1 MNLSPGGRIGV
12 YEVLEPLGAGGM
24 GEVYRARDTRLGRD
38 VALKVLP
45 QTVAADPERRA
56 RLEREARL
64 LASLNHPNIA
74 TLHGIEDSP
83 AGCALVMELIDGETL
98 ADRLALRA
106 SGRTALP
113 VKEALTI
120 ARQIADALESAH
132 ERGVVH
138 RDLKPANIKIRQ
150 DGTVKVLDF
159 GLATV
164 LTSPSTGSLAD
175 TAVLTEPPGISGT
188 APYMSP
194 EQARGEASSPQTDI
208 WSFGV
213 VLYELLTGVSPF
225 ARPTTAETLASVLG
239 EEPDYTRLPLETPG
253 AVGRLIRRCLQKD
266 QRERLRHIG
275 DARFEL
281 ADAQDGSGSGP
292 DSKSTV
298 SRVSDVGHARLR
310 WIAVAI
316 GIGVLGG
323 SVGWWL
329 RPQVVAEPQGVFR
342 FWIPVPESPSSVVPS
357 ARHLAISPDGT
368 RIAYA
373 SRSGLWL
380 RRIGQAVPTLV
391 PMTSAS
397 SPFFSPDG
405 EWVGFFGQTGGEVL
419 LLKVPALGGNAETI
433 VAAPDRP
440 GGGTWRA
447 DGTIVFAAVGGLY
460 QVPATGGDRQLL
472 ARPDAGR
479 KERGYLWP
487 EFLPDG
493 RSVLFT
499 VVRDG
504 SIDSATIALLDL
516 STLETTSLIPG
527 SDARYAPTGHLI
539 FASGQTLKAVAFDA
553 DLRRTQGEPVAF
565 QDLPVAAAITSG
577 AAEFAVSTTG
587 TLLFLAT
594 DATSEVPLLTMSWIS
609 RSGKEEP
616 LGLAPDRYSY
626 PRISPDETRIAVDIR
641 STRRNI
647 WIWDLRRSWLTKVT
661 DGPAEDMLPVWQQ
674 DSSRLF
680 FSSRQVDGDFDLY
693 SQAADGA
700 PPARREFAG
709 PGAQAA
715 QSFTP
720 DGRLLIAIDYKD
732 IGLFT
737 LGSAK
742 VESLLHSGA
751 SEWAGAVSPDGNW
764 IAYESNESG
773 DPMQIF
779 VRPFPAVAG
788 RREQVSI
795 EGGRWPV
802 WGPKG
807 SGELYYVDLKG
818 QMMAAAI
825 ELSPTLR
832 VLRVTKL
839 FDWRAPMTGISGI
852 PYDVSRR
859 DGRFLITRSVT
870 DSVDR
875 PAPISV
881 VQNWFEEL
889 TRAVPGS

>member
-1 MNLSPGGRIGV
+1 
-12 YEVLEPLGAGGM
+12 M
-24 GEVYRARDTRLGRD
+24 GEVHRARDTRLGRD

-45 QTVAADPERRA
+45 QALAADPERRA

-64 LASLNHPNIA
+64 LAALNHPNIA
-74 TLHGIEDSP
+74 TLLGIEESP

-106 SGRTALP
+106 SGQTALP
-113 VKEALTI
+113 LKEALTI
-120 ARQIADALESAH
+120 ARQIADAIESAH
-132 ERGVVH
+132 ERGIVH
-138 RDLKPANIKIRQ
+138 RDLKPANIKVRP

-159 GLATV
+159 GLATA
-164 LTSPSTGSLAD
+164 LTSASTGSLAA

-253 AVGRLIRRCLQKD
+253 AVGRLMRRCLQKD

-275 DARFEL
+275 DARLEL
-281 ADAQDGSGSGP
+281 TDAQDGSASGP

-298 SRVSDVGHARLR
+298 SRVSGVGHARLR

-329 RPQVVAEPQGVFR
+329 RPQVVAEQPQGVFR

-391 PMTSAS
+391 PVTSAS

-405 EWVGFFGQTGGEVL
+405 EWVGFFGQTGGEML
-419 LLKVPALGGNAETI
+419 LLKVSAQGGNAETI

-447 DGTIVFAAVGGLY
+447 DGTIVFAALGALY
-460 QVPATGGDRQLL
+460 QVAESGGEQRLL

-479 KERGYLWP
+479 KERGYMWP

-499 VVRDG
+499 IVREG
-504 SIDSATIALLDL
+504 SIEGATIAVLDL

-539 FASGQTLKAVAFDA
+539 YASGQTLKAVAFDA
-553 DLRRTQGEPVAF
+553 DLRRTRGDPVTLP
-565 QDLPVAAAITSG
+565 DLAVAAAINSG
-577 AAEFAVSTTG
+577 AADFAVSRTG
-587 TLLFLAT
+587 TLLFLVA
-594 DATSEVPLLTMSWIS
+594 DATPEAAPLRTLSWVD
-609 RSGKEEP
+609 RSGKKEEP

-626 PRISPDETRIAVDIR
+626 PRISPDEARIAVDIAG
-641 STRRNI
+641 SRRNI
-647 WIWDLRRSWLTKVT
+647 WIWDLRQSTLKKLT
-661 DGPAEDMLPVWQQ
+661 DGPVEDMLPVWNR

-680 FSSRQVDGDFDLY
+680 FTSRFGDGDFDVY

-700 PPARREFAG
+700 TPARPELVV
-709 PGAQAA
+709 PGFQAA

-720 DGRLLIAIDYKD
+720 DGRLLISIDYKD

-737 LGSAK
+737 LGAEE
-742 VESLLHSGA
+742 VAPLLHSGA
-751 SEWAGAVSPDGNW
+751 SEWTGAVSPDGNW
-764 IAYESNESG
+764 IAYESNEHG
-773 DPMQIF
+773 DQMAIF

-788 RREQVSI
+788 FREQVSI
-795 EGGRWPV
+795 DGGRWPM

-807 SGELYYVDLKG
+807 SGELYYIDLKG

-839 FDWRAPMTGISGI
+839 FDWRAPPTAISAI

-859 DGRFLITRSVT
+859 DGRFLMTRFVT
-870 DSVDR
+870 DAVDR